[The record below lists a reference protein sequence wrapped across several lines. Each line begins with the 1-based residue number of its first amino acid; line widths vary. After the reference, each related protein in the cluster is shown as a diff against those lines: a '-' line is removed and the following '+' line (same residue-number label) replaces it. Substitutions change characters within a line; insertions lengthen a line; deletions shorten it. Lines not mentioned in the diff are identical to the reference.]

1 MVILA
6 VWTMERIHLRKK
18 LRFYIKLEMCNLIP
32 ESVQGLDTTKTIGTE
47 DVIKGFTRIWT
58 NLNLL

>member
-1 MVILA
+1 
-6 VWTMERIHLRKK
+6 MERIHLRKK

-32 ESVQGLDTTKTIGTE
+32 ESVQGLDTTKTVGTE
-47 DVIKGFTRIWT
+47 DIIKGFTRIWT